1 MTKKLQWIVVKET
14 DKYIY
19 VEKHSNPYCKKSLQD
34 GKNCKC
40 DLVRYNRITK

>member
-1 MTKKLQWIVVKET
+1 MKKSEWIVVKET